1 MLAPSVHRD
10 GRSVDKTKFLNKV
23 QRACDDAEFN
33 LMDRIDDLAR
43 QADLDDQDVLRL
55 LKGYGIDL
63 DEAWRSYT
71 TDSSVERGE

>member
-1 MLAPSVHRD
+1 
-10 GRSVDKTKFLNKV
+10 
-23 QRACDDAEFN
+23 
-33 LMDRIDDLAR
+33 MDRIDDLAR